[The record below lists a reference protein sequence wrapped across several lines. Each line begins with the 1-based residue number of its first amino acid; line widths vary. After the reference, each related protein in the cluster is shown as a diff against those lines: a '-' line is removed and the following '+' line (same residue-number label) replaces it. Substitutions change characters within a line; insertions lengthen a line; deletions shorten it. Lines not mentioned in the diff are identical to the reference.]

1 MAKKNLNVIYCE
13 KTFVFEYSVGTEFE
27 AFKYTMKGFFNLH
40 DSNIY
45 LTNPESNNV
54 VVWSSN
60 LPDATTVILHA
71 AADAKPDI
79 EDDDKIDEESTAS
92 EHGETTVSW
101 PGSSEH
107 SSDEDDLKEN
117 TKKKYEDE
125 EQMETVTKRQRLT
138 SSSSSEIFNHI
149 PLPPLPPAR
158 CRCVRDDGIPIPPPP
173 VARKVRLNPNT
184 KG

>member
-1 MAKKNLNVIYCE
+1 MSFTLRNTL
-13 KTFVFEYSVGTEFE
+13 GTECE
-27 AFKYTMKGFFNLH
+27 AFMQTIKGRFKLDN
-40 DSNIY
+40 SNIY

-54 VVWSSN
+54 VVLSSN

-71 AADAKPDI
+71 AEDPKPDI
-79 EDDDKIDEESTAS
+79 EEHDNTENESTTS
-92 EHGETTVSW
+92 EYGETTVSW

>member
-71 AADAKPDI
+71 AADPKPDI
-79 EDDDKIDEESTAS
+79 EEHDNTDDESTTS
-92 EHGETTVSW
+92 EYGETTVSW
-101 PGSSEH
+101 PGSSDH
-107 SSDEDDLKEN
+107 SSHEDDFKQDVE
-117 TKKKYEDE
+117 KDEEDE
-125 EQMETVTKRQRLT
+125 NMEEVIKRQRLT
-138 SSSSSEIFNHI
+138 SSSSSEFFNHI